1 MRSRAGFV
9 LALAAL
15 SLCACA
21 TNPATGKR
29 QLMLMSEQDEIQLG
43 RESDVEV
50 RKQMGVYSDPQLA
63 QYIDG
68 VGQRLAHASHRPTLP
83 WHFTVVDTAAVNA
96 FALPGGFIYITRGI
110 LPFLRDESELAAV
123 LGHEVGH
130 VDARHSAAAY
140 SRQALAGGGLV
151 ALGVFVPQTQPFQQA
166 FGVGLGLLF
175 LKNSRENELEA
186 DHLGVGYA
194 STSGWDPGGMPGLLG
209 TLARMEDSSG
219 SSRGVP
225 NWALTHP
232 QAEDR
237 VVKVQETVA
246 AARVGGG
253 TATNRGLFEP
263 HLDGLVF
270 GDSREQG
277 LVRGSEFLHPI
288 LRFALRFP
296 AGWAIAN
303 SASSVTASE
312 GQSSSIAMVLEPV
325 DGPVGSVEQVA
336 RANMTK
342 AGLAE
347 TGGQRVDING
357 LPAFLGTYDGTID
370 KTRVLLRAAHI
381 QVGRE
386 MYLLAGVVPAS
397 SSRQGAE
404 PSPQE
409 FARVDSTFLACI
421 RSFRQLSQQDA
432 DRMQPYRIDFRAV
445 RSGETWESLARA
457 VGDTSVKPSAIA
469 IMNGFAPA
477 TPPPAA
483 DRIRIV
489 TGG

>member
-1 MRSRAGFV
+1 MRVKAAA
-9 LALAAL
+9 ALAMTAL
-15 SLCACA
+15 SFGACA

-50 RKQMGVYSDPQLA
+50 RKEMGLYNDARLA
-63 QYIDG
+63 QYIEG
-68 VGQRLAHASHRPTLP
+68 VGQRLAHASHRPALP
-83 WHFTVVDTAAVNA
+83 WHFTVVDTPAVNA
-96 FALPGGFIYITRGI
+96 FALPGGYIYITRGI

-140 SRQALAGGGLV
+140 SKQVLAGGGLA
-151 ALGVFVPQTQPFQQA
+151 ALGVFVPQTRPFQQA
-166 FGVGLGLLF
+166 FGVGFGLLF

-209 TLARMEDSSG
+209 TLARMEDASG

-237 VVKVQETVA
+237 VVRVQETVA

-253 TATNRGLFEP
+253 TATNRHLFEP

-277 LVRGSEFLHPI
+277 IVRGSEFLHPI

-296 AGWAIAN
+296 AGWEIAN
-303 SASSVTASE
+303 SAAAVTASE
-312 GQSSSIAMVLEPV
+312 GQNSSVAMVLEPV
-325 DGPVGSVEQVA
+325 ENPVGSVEQAA
-336 RANMTK
+336 RANMSK
-342 AGLAE
+342 AGFAE
-347 TGGQRVDING
+347 TSGQRVDING

-370 KTRVLLRAAHI
+370 KRRVLLRAAHI

-386 MYLLAGVVPAS
+386 IYLLAGVVPAS
-397 SSRQGAE
+397 SSRAGAE

-409 FARVDSTFLACI
+409 FARADSAFLSSI
-421 RSFRQLSQQDA
+421 RSFRPLSQQEA
-432 DRMQPYRIDFRAV
+432 DRVQPNRIDFRAV
-445 RSGETWESLARA
+445 RPGETWESLARA
-457 VGDTSVKPSAIA
+457 VGDGTVKPSVLA
-469 IMNGFAPA
+469 IMNGFAPV